1 MQKRTR
7 GTHARAGSFRLRVIA
22 SQILLLTL
30 APAYAQSTTDLG
42 TVTITGEGDKLGT
55 GRIIQEDAAKA
66 RSNVTRAELA
76 KERATGNPFQSLNML
91 PGVNSFNH
99 DATGLFGGGMT
110 MRGFNSDQLGFTVNG
125 APVNDSGSFAVYPQ
139 EYVDNENVCQEFV
152 TQGSTDVDAPHV
164 GATGGN
170 VGISTCDPED
180 KARIRL
186 TQTIGELSLNKTYLR
201 ADSGRFYNDK
211 LKFFVSASHAES
223 DKWKGEGGAN
233 RDHFDSGIRW
243 DLSKGSHIS
252 GSMLYNRALNNN
264 INTESL
270 KQLEQFG
277 YSYDYSKTFNPGHLT
292 PVNGT
297 AQNETGPSPQYY
309 NLARNPFE
317 NAVVSFDG
325 VFKLADNA
333 QLRVQPYYWY
343 GYGTGGT
350 QQNKLSEGGFL
361 TAAGTKTGKVDLNG
375 DGDTLDTII
384 VASSSVTKTHRPGI
398 NSSLTLNLDNHT
410 VQTGLWYERAEHRQ
424 TGPAVAV
431 DNNGNPVDIW
441 LKSDHITRPDG
452 SDYESRNW
460 KTISPAWQV
469 FVQDSISLIDDRLN
483 LTAGV
488 RLPHIERNFTNYANE
503 GAGTLAAT
511 NYSITKS
518 YSSVLPQVGARYNF
532 TPEHQIFFNT
542 AKNSKAP
549 PNYAFTPSNNNIGL
563 VNGQAELIGNVKAET
578 SINTDLGYRFQG
590 EWLTLSGSLFWV
602 EFKNRQANA
611 YDPTVQKNIYT
622 NAGAVRNRGL
632 ELEMGTRP
640 VNGWS
645 FYSSLTYNNSKI
657 KDDLRA
663 GSSAGSNGYLPTTG
677 KKFVLTPTW
686 MAGLSAQY
694 AWSQYYLR
702 LQGKYTGTQYATLMN
717 DEKVPCYWLFDFD
730 AGYQFDDVGF
740 LKKPTLRLN
749 VSNLMNKKYRNPQS
763 SQTNAYAVNGVT
775 STSTVYYYMGAPRM
789 TTLSMSVDF

>member
-1 MQKRTR
+1 MKNRTR
-7 GTHARAGSFRLRVIA
+7 GTHPHAGAFRLRVIA
-22 SQILLLTL
+22 SQILLLAL
-30 APAYAQSTTDLG
+30 APAYAQTTTDLG

-55 GRIIQEDAAKA
+55 GRIIQEDATKA

-170 VGISTCDPED
+170 VGISSCDPED

-186 TQTIGELSLNKTYLR
+186 SYTIGELSLNKTYLR
-201 ADSGRFYNDK
+201 VDTGRFYNDK
-211 LKFFVSASHAES
+211 LKFFVSASHAEAN
-223 DKWKGEGGAN
+223 KWKGEGGADKN
-233 RDHFDSGIRW
+233 HLDTGMRW

-252 GSMLYNRALNNN
+252 GSVLYNRAVNNN
-264 INTESL
+264 IGTISL
-270 KQLEQFG
+270 KTLDQSG
-277 YSYDYSKTFNPGHLT
+277 YWTDYSSAFTPGHLT

-297 AQNETGPSPQYY
+297 AQNETGPNPIYY

-350 QQNKLSEGGFL
+350 QQAKLSESSFL

-375 DGDTLDTII
+375 DGDTLDTIV
-384 VASSSVTKTHRPGI
+384 VASSSVTKTYRPGV
-398 NSSLTLNLDNHT
+398 NSSLTLNLANHT

-441 LKSDHITRPDG
+441 LKNDHITRPDG
-452 SDYESRNW
+452 SDYESRDW
-460 KTISPAWQV
+460 KTISPAWQA
-469 FVQDSISLIDDRLN
+469 FLQDSVSLIDDRLN

-488 RLPHIERNFTNYANE
+488 RLPHIERDFTNYANE
-503 GAGTLAAT
+503 GTGTLAAT

-518 YSSVLPQVGARYNF
+518 YSAVLPQVGARYNF

-542 AKNSKAP
+542 AKNFKAP
-549 PNYAFTPSNNNIGL
+549 PNYAFTPSNNNVGL
-563 VNGQAELIGNVKAET
+563 VNGQAELIGNVKPET

-611 YDPTVQKNIYT
+611 YDPVVQKNIYT

-632 ELEMGTRP
+632 ELELGTRP
-640 VNGWS
+640 VDGWS

-657 KDDLRA
+657 KNDLLA
-663 GSSAGSNGYLPTTG
+663 GSSASSNGNLPTTG

-749 VSNLMNKKYRNPQS
+749 VSNLWNKRYRNPQS
-763 SQTNAYAVNGVT
+763 SQSNAYAVNGVT
-775 STSTVYYYMGAPRM
+775 STSTVYYYLGAPRM
-789 TTLSMSVDF
+789 TTLSLSVDF